1 MPRLAL
7 PSACL
12 LLAVSLSTAC
22 ASSVSPIQPRTG
34 LVDVLKL
41 GAEVP
46 LEDYAEQARAA
57 ITESGWTIEKE
68 EDERTG
74 GRVSHTTLWIHRIS
88 GESRVDVRLDLRDG
102 MYGIVITASQGL
114 PADEQECVLELD
126 EAIHRAIGLEY

>member
-1 MPRLAL
+1 MRRLPL
-7 PSACL
+7 LSACL
-12 LLAVSLSTAC
+12 LLTLSLAPAC
-22 ASSVSPIQPRTG
+22 ASSVRPIQPRSG
-34 LVDVLKL
+34 LVDVLKM
-41 GAEVP
+41 GAEIP
-46 LEDYAEQARAA
+46 LEDYADQARAA
-57 ITESGWTIEKE
+57 ISESGWTVEKE